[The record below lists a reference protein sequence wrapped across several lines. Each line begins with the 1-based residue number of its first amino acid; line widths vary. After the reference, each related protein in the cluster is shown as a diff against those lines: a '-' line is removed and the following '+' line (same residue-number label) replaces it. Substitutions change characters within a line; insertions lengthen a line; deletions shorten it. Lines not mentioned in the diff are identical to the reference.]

1 MATFATARLA
11 QGHSRAAVVLNQS
24 TAGTTTLD
32 ALLSS
37 SPSSVVLVYSRAS
50 AANFRSLQA
59 TVAKLLAEIR
69 QRAWSPPA
77 GT

>member
-1 MATFATARLA
+1 MATFASARLA
-11 QGHSRAAVVLNQS
+11 QGRSRANVVLNQS

-32 ALLSS
+32 ALLGSA
-37 SPSSVVLVYSRAS
+37 PSSVMLVYSRAS
-50 AANFRSLQA
+50 AANFNSLQA
-59 TVAKLLAEIR
+59 TVEKLLAEIR

>member
-1 MATFATARLA
+1 MATFATARLR
-11 QGHSRAAVVLNQS
+11 QGRPPANIVLNQS

-32 ALLSS
+32 ALLADN
-37 SPSSVVLVYSRAS
+37 PSSVVLVYSRAS

-59 TVAKLLAEIR
+59 TVEKLLAAIR

>member
-1 MATFATARLA
+1 MATYASARLA
-11 QGHSRAAVVLNQS
+11 QGRSRANAAINQA

-32 ALLSS
+32 ALLASN
-37 SPSSVVLVYSRAS
+37 PSSVLLVYSRAS
-50 AANFRSLQA
+50 APNFRSLEA
-59 TVAKLLAEIR
+59 AVEKLLAAIR

>member
-1 MATFATARLA
+1 MATFATARIR
-11 QGHSRAAVVLNQS
+11 QGRPPADIVLNQS

-32 ALLSS
+32 ALLAGN
-37 SPSSVVLVYSRAS
+37 PSAVVLVYSRTS

-59 TVAKLLAEIR
+59 TVEKLLAAIR

>member
-11 QGHSRAAVVLNQS
+11 QGKSRANVVLNQS

-32 ALLSS
+32 ALLASN
-37 SPSSVVLVYSRAS
+37 PSSVLLVYSRAS
-50 AANFRSLQA
+50 AANLRSLQA
-59 TVAKLLAEIR
+59 TVEKLLAAIR